1 MGAFQSVTQSSSK
14 PKNPPPKNEDLAEIA
29 IVRIKRDTAN
39 NDDVAPGPEPP
50 ELPRDIVMQQLFEF
64 CQPRQIVA
72 FLRCTK
78 RMSGWLNVR

>member
-14 PKNPPPKNEDLAEIA
+14 PKNPPPKNEDLEEPEIA
-29 IVRIKRDTAN
+29 IVRIKRDMAN
-39 NDDVAPGPEPP
+39 DVAPGPEPP
-50 ELPRDIVMQQLFEF
+50 ELPRDVVMQQLFEF